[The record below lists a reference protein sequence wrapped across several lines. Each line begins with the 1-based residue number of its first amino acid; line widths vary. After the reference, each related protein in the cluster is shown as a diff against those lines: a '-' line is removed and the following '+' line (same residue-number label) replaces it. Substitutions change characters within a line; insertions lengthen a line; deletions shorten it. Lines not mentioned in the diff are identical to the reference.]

1 MDTQPA
7 GAAIAPP
14 PPDPGPASLLRLA
27 CAGDRPAF
35 RKLVERHQA
44 RVFSLALRL
53 TGVRADAEEVTQDVF
68 VTLHGALG
76 QVTDAAHL
84 HRWLLRAT
92 YHRSI
97 DRLRQQGRQDRNLP
111 LEVLAGTPQGEAAE
125 SAADPLAASRLHGL
139 LRQLQPDA
147 RAVMAL
153 RYQEDLDPADIAKV
167 LEMPVYTVKS
177 HLRRSLQW
185 LRAQLEGDAHG
196 Y

>member
-1 MDTQPA
+1 MDTRTS
-7 GAAIAPP
+7 GATTAPL
-14 PPDPGPASLLRLA
+14 PPDSGPATLLRLA
-27 CAGDRPAF
+27 TSGDRPAF
-35 RKLVERHQA
+35 RRLVECHQG
-44 RVFSLALRL
+44 RVFSLALRV
-53 TGVRADAEEVTQDVF
+53 TGLRADAEEVTQDVF
-68 VTLHGALG
+68 VALHAALG
-76 QVTDAAHL
+76 QITDAGHL
-84 HRWLLRAT
+84 QRWLLRAT

-97 DRLRQQGRQDRNLP
+97 DRLRQQGRQERNLP
-111 LEVLAGTPQGEAAE
+111 LETLAGAPQGQAPE
-125 SAADPLAASRLHGL
+125 STADPLAASRLHGL

-185 LRAQLEGDAHG
+185 LRAQLEGDFHG